1 MAASLSLEVV
11 TIERKVYEAEDVQM
25 LIAPGVEGEMGIL
38 PRHTPTLTAL
48 KPGELLIRHG
58 DGTEEPFAIGGGFM
72 EVRPDKVIVLA
83 DTAEHVDEI
92 DIERAEQARQRA
104 EELLREGPPEE
115 GPSVADLR
123 MALERSRVRLR
134 VARRRRHRSTPGRAS
149 RSSGEG

>member
-1 MAASLSLEVV
+1 MAPTLALEIV
-11 TIERKVYEAEDVQM
+11 TIERKVYEAEDIVM
-25 LIAPGVEGEMGIL
+25 LLAPGVEGDMGIL

-48 KPGELLIRHG
+48 KPGELLIRHM

-92 DIERAEQARQRA
+92 DIERAEEARERA

-115 GPSVADLR
+115 GPSVAALR
-123 MALERSRVRLR
+123 QALARSRVRLK
-134 VARRRRHRSTPGRAS
+134 VARRRRRHRTTPGTAS
-149 RSSGEG
+149 REE

>member
-1 MAASLSLEVV
+1 MAGTLALEIV
-11 TIERKVYEAEDVQM
+11 TIERKVYEAENIEM

-48 KPGELLIRHG
+48 KPGELLIRHE

-72 EVRPDKVIVLA
+72 EVRPDKIIVLA

-92 DIERAEQARQRA
+92 DIERAEEARERA

-115 GPSVADLR
+115 GPSVA
-123 MALERSRVRLR
+123 ALQQALARSRVRLK
-134 VARRRRHRSTPGRAS
+134 VARRRRRHRTTPGTAS
-149 RSSGEG
+149 REE